1 MHLFNKKIIKS
12 EQAKNSVSDYSA
24 KKIISEVPQRV
35 HPNNSFRAEIHG
47 ESGSFRM
54 DELLQERTGIGEKR
68 RQEVMEKVEE
78 GVIEKLQSVEQ
89 DAYQK
94 AYDLGLEEGTQKGL
108 QNAEEMVAGQL
119 ASLDN
124 MMKELVELRQRLV
137 VENEAQIVKLCYFL
151 AEKIAIKNIEEDPEY
166 IIRCVSNLIESMQS
180 DSEVTLKLSTRDYEF
195 VEDFRTKNIK
205 AKEMFKN
212 IKLYKEEILNI
223 GECIFESNH
232 GVVNATMEE
241 RLNKLWATLSENLP
255 KIAETSPEV
264 ENQKVPTDETPSSEG
279 DESE

>member
-12 EQAKNSVSDYSA
+12 EQAKTSVSDYSA

-108 QNAEEMVAGQL
+108 QNAEDLVAEQL
-119 ASLDN
+119 ASLN
-124 MMKELVELRQRLV
+124 QMMTELSELRQRLI

-151 AEKIAIKNIEEDPEY
+151 AEKIAMKNIEEDPEY
-166 IIRCVSNLIESMQS
+166 IVKCVSQLIESMQS
-180 DSEVTLKLSTRDYEF
+180 DSEVTLKVSGRDYEF
-195 VEDFRTKNIK
+195 IEEFRTKNIK

-212 IKLYKEEILNI
+212 IKLFREDILGL

-241 RLNKLWATLSENLP
+241 RLNKLWATLNENLP
-255 KIAETSPEV
+255 KVSEETTSIERQSEV
-264 ENQKVPTDETPSSEG
+264 VDPIESEEG
-279 DESE
+279 DDSE